1 MDRRPNDTL
10 RWRVM
15 RYLRSFP
22 LSYLLT
28 LVAVAG
34 TTALVYFSQG
44 FLDTSTIA
52 LIYLLPVG
60 ITTAAFGQGAG
71 ILAAIT
77 SFLAFNYFFVPPL
90 FTFRVLHL
98 RNLVSLVVF
107 LVVAVVTN
115 QLVGRSRRGLEVAT
129 EREHEATRLYELS
142 AALMGLTNLE
152 EIAQVVSR
160 QVMIAFRPE
169 HLETQ
174 LRVDPAGRTVRIH
187 LPASVPAPQD
197 RPSLALPVQGT
208 GGLLGEISLWTK
220 RNGLGAPQ
228 EKLLFAM
235 ATQVALA
242 LERTRLGQAENRAK
256 VLEQSDALK
265 SALLSSVS
273 HELRSPLA
281 TIKAAASS
289 LHTEAVDWDSA
300 ARKELLAAIEEEA
313 DQLNQLVGNLLDMSR
328 IEAGSVTPQRNWN
341 VLAEIVRSVMVRM
354 RNASSKHT
362 VSLDVSED
370 LPLVAVDFVM
380 IEQVFANLLSN
391 SIKYSPEG
399 TTIAI
404 SAHPRDAEW
413 MMVEVRNQGP
423 PLAPDDLS
431 HVFEPFHRVT
441 AAERV
446 TGTGLGLSICKGLV
460 EAHGGRI
467 WAENVPGGL
476 AFKFTLPL
484 TWGGRGPLT
493 TEEA

>member
-1 MDRRPNDTL
+1 MAVSPGEAL
-10 RWRVM
+10 RAAGLKRTRTRTRVLAVVQASPKP
-15 RYLRSFP
+15 LRHAD
-22 LSYLLT
+22 
-28 LVAVAG
+28 LVAHPALAG
-34 TTALVYFSQG
+34 V
-44 FLDTSTIA
+44 DE
-52 LIYLLPVG
+52 
-60 ITTAAFGQGAG
+60 IT
-71 ILAAIT
+71 
-77 SFLAFNYFFVPPL
+77 
-90 FTFRVLHL
+90 
-98 RNLVSLVVF
+98 
-107 LVVAVVTN
+107 
-115 QLVGRSRRGLEVAT
+115 
-129 EREHEATRLYELS
+129 LYRTLS
-142 AALMGLTNLE
+142 
-152 EIAQVVSR
+152 
-160 QVMIAFRPE
+160 
-169 HLETQ
+169 
-174 LRVDPAGRTVRIH
+174 
-187 LPASVPAPQD
+187 
-197 RPSLALPVQGT
+197 
-208 GGLLGEISLWTK
+208 
-220 RNGLGAPQ
+220 
-228 EKLLFAM
+228 
-235 ATQVALA
+235 A